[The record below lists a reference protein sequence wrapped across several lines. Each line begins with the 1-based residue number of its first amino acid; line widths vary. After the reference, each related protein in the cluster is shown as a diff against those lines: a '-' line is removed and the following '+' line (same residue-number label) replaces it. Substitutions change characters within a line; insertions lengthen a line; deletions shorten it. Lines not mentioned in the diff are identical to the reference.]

1 MGHTSSQSQ
10 QEMQKFCNVCV
21 SCVDAAATAVIAAL
35 ATLTLSV
42 CHSMDSC
49 YHQLSPDCAAV
60 CHTLVLHFFVF
71 LFPSKIF
78 FLSFS

>member
-60 CHTLVLHFFVF
+60 CHTLVLPSFVF

-78 FLSFS
+78 F